1 MMCRKIENLK
11 QLFSKHTFTLYTA
24 GKMLPPFPSD
34 EELQHLDHFPYPEGY
49 QYEYKENL
57 IGTEKLVSTIC
68 ALLNHKGG
76 YIVIGVRDVDRCIL
90 GLPKAANEKK
100 VDGFLLICD
109 NIFHQNLIIE
119 EDGTP
124 LNVENVR
131 IRRVTSGGRRLII
144 LEVDPKPNTKYQSSD
159 GSRWIRV
166 SASNYRVSTA
176 RLLRE
181 PDVARQ
187 LYAQQRKIQEEY
199 KDLLDGFSEDLRRG
213 MEKMEQLEADLKWT
227 QKMLFEKILADKAAA
242 EECVAK
248 ETQSRGFLLNCLRF
262 LC

>member
-1 MMCRKIENLK
+1 M
-11 QLFSKHTFTLYTA
+11 
-24 GKMLPPFPSD
+24 
-34 EELQHLDHFPYPEGY
+34 DHFPYPEGY
-49 QYEYKENL
+49 QYEFKENL

-68 ALLNHKGG
+68 ALLNYRGG
-76 YIVIGVRDVDRCIL
+76 YIVIGVRDMDLAII

-109 NIFHQNLIIE
+109 NIFHQTIIIK

-124 LNVENVR
+124 LDVESVR
-131 IRRVTSGGRRLII
+131 IRRVTSNGRRLLI
-144 LEVDPKPNTKYQSSD
+144 LEIEPKPNTKYQSND

-181 PDVARQ
+181 VDVARQ
-187 LYAQQRKIQEEY
+187 LYSQQRKIQEEY
-199 KDLLDGFSEDLRRG
+199 KELIDGFGEELKKG
-213 MEKMEQLEADLKWT
+213 MGKMEQLEADLRTT
-227 QKMLFEKILADKAAA
+227 QKMLFEKILADKV
-242 EECVAK
+242 EVENTLMTEKV
-248 ETQSRGFLLNCLRF
+248 QQGRGFILSCLRL

>member
-1 MMCRKIENLK
+1 
-11 QLFSKHTFTLYTA
+11 
-24 GKMLPPFPSD
+24 MLPPFPSD
-34 EELQHLDHFPYPEGY
+34 EELQHMDHFPYPEGY

-68 ALLNHKGG
+68 ALLNYKGG
-76 YIVIGVRDVDRCIL
+76 YIVIGVRDIDRCII

-119 EDGTP
+119 ADGNP
-124 LNVENVR
+124 LDVENIR
-131 IRRVTSGGRRLII
+131 IRRVTTSNRRLII
-144 LEVDPKPNTKYQSSD
+144 LEIEPKPNTKYQSSD

-181 PDVARQ
+181 VDVARQ
-187 LYAQQRKIQEEY
+187 LYSQQRKIQEEY
-199 KDLLDGFSEDLRRG
+199 KELIDGFGEELKRG
-213 MEKMEQLEADLKWT
+213 MGKMEQLEADLKWT

-242 EECVAK
+242 EEEVAK
-248 ETQSRGFLLNCLRF
+248 KPFGKSLVLSCLQYLLC
-262 LC
+262 